1 MSRRFGFGLALF
13 LATFVVSGPC
23 LAAVVHD
30 ETVDG
35 ELSNDNLAPT
45 SLTFTIGE
53 NTVIGTIEDAFGLA
67 NTDVFTFV
75 VPERAVWTSL
85 VVDDYQST
93 DNLAFLAIDDTDT
106 FPYNAN
112 QLNLV
117 DFGQLPD
124 DAFIGGTTFGQA
136 DAVGGFNILPRA
148 GIVTGSGFTAPL
160 PSGTYTIYLQ
170 QIGAETNYS
179 LTTTIVSTI
188 PEPSSAILLGALA
201 SIGCLRRRRK
211 Q

>member
-1 MSRRFGFGLALF
+1 MFRAILFGLFAATVL
-13 LATFVVSGPC
+13 LATNSA

-30 ETVDG
+30 ESIDG
-35 ELSNDNLAPT
+35 ELSNDNLNPT
-45 SLTFTIGE
+45 ALNFTVGD

-75 VPERAVWTSL
+75 VPTGSVWTSL
-85 VVDDYQST
+85 VVDNYQST
-93 DNLAFLAIDDTDT
+93 DNLAFLAIDDTDS
-106 FPYNAN
+106 FPYDAN

-124 DAFIGGTTFGQA
+124 DAYIGGTTFGAA
-136 DAVGGFNILPRA
+136 DAAGGFNLLPRA
-148 GIVTGSGFTAPL
+148 GIVTGSGFTPPL

-188 PEPSSAILLGALA
+188 PEPSSALLLGG
-201 SIGCLRRRRK
+201 IGSVVLLRRRRRS
-211 Q
+211 